1 MSAGQLGA
9 VGHSGPGRGGRPRPE
24 CHYPSPRR
32 TPCRRRAGRWHTRGQ
47 SLALPLPAQARRPR
61 AAGDSTA
68 SVKNLEGTKQPAA
81 SRSETTSAARVLPSP
96 GFAPTFSVC
105 LNVTQ
110 SQRPAWR
117 RLEVTGQGRCLELR
131 GCPCSPGLVPPRP
144 RRARGQ
150 RRRDDPLEG
159 IKSRLRPPVFT
170 DRHVRSA
177 TLEHPAP
184 PGTAG
189 RFSPH
194 SGDTRFSG
202 RVKTHCW
209 LLSLHTAREPSPE
222 SVSIRRKRRRRRA
235 SGLGHET
242 FRQSVRSPLG

>member
-1 MSAGQLGA
+1 MAHLGTVPGPPTARPGASAPGCRRLYSFREKPRGYETAGGVAQRDHVCRPGLTIARFCPDVQRLFKRDSEPAARSATPGSHRAGAVLGA
-9 VGHSGPGRGGRPRPE
+9 SGVSVLSRPR
-24 CHYPSPRR
+24 
-32 TPCRRRAGRWHTRGQ
+32 
-47 SLALPLPAQARRPR
+47 
-61 AAGDSTA
+61 
-68 SVKNLEGTKQPAA
+68 
-81 SRSETTSAARVLPSP
+81 
-96 GFAPTFSVC
+96 
-105 LNVTQ
+105 
-110 SQRPAWR
+110 
-117 RLEVTGQGRCLELR
+117 
-131 GCPCSPGLVPPRP
+131 PPRP

-209 LLSLHTAREPSPE
+209 LLSLHAAREPSLE